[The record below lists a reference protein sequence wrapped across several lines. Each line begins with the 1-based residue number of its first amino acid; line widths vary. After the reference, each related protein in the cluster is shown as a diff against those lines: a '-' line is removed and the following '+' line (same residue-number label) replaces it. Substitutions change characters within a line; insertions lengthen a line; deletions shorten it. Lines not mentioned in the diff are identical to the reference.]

1 MEVTPRVPLEKHH
14 QLCMCASAPIVSD
27 SLRPHGQRSLSG
39 SMGFSRQECWSELPC
54 PCPGDLPDSGIKT
67 TSLMSPAM
75 TGGFFT
81 TSATW
86 EAICC
91 AVLYLVAQSC
101 LTLCDPMDYSLL
113 GSFVHGD
120 SPDKNTGVG
129 CYALPPGDLPNPGI
143 DPPSLMSPALAV
155 GFFIISSTW
164 EALKVAV
171 G

>member
-1 MEVTPRVPLEKHH
+1 
-14 QLCMCASAPIVSD
+14 MCLHAKSLVMYD
-27 SLRPHGQRSLSG
+27 SLHPYGLWFTRLFCPWNSLG
-39 SMGFSRQECWSELPC
+39 KNIRIDFHALP
-54 PCPGDLPDSGIKT
+54 PGDLPNPGIKT

-129 CYALPPGDLPNPGI
+129 CHALPPGDLPDPGI
-143 DPPSLMSPALAV
+143 ES
-155 GFFIISSTW
+155 
-164 EALKVAV
+164 
-171 G
+171 